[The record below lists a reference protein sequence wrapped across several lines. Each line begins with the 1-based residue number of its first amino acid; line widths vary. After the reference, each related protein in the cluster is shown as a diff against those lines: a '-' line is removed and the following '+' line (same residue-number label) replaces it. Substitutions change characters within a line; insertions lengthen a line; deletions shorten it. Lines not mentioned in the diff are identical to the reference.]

1 MGKTIIEKIFQAH
14 SKDNVVPGKIIWLDI
29 DLATARDFGGPNVVK
44 NLRKYYSE
52 DPSPFDKERFIF
64 TFDLVAPAKNKKYA
78 NNQQI
83 CREYG
88 KEFGVK
94 VYDVDAGIGSHVIYD
109 KGIIKPNMTVVG
121 TDSHYNILGAFGSF
135 GQGMGDIDIAYIV
148 KKGKTWFEVPETV
161 KINVAGD
168 FEFPL
173 SAKDITLYILK
184 QIKTTF
190 ALGKA
195 IEFYGNIFKKFT
207 MADRITLCSMVTEM
221 GGIVGF
227 IPFNDKNIEEFRER
241 IQGDFEMPFTADE
254 DASYSDEITIDINGI
269 NSQVAAPPYPHN
281 VSDAKD
287 LHNINVDTGFVGS
300 CTNGRYEDFE
310 AVYSIL
316 EKNTIKKGIV
326 LTMVPTTRE
335 VLNQLLKSGL
345 FMKLFAKGVLISNP
359 SCAGCAEGHIGITG
373 KGQVN
378 ISTGNRNYPGKQGDG
393 DTYLTSPA
401 VVAASV
407 ITGRITDPKEVL

>member
-1 MGKTIIEKIFQAH
+1 
-14 SKDNVVPGKIIWLDI
+14 
-29 DLATARDFGGPNVVK
+29 LAVQ
-44 NLRKYYSE
+44 
-52 DPSPFDKERFIF
+52 I
-64 TFDLVAPAKNKKYA
+64 APAKNKKYA

-83 CREYG
+83 CREYA

-109 KGIIKPNMTVVG
+109 RGIIKPNTTVVG
-121 TDSHYNILGAFGSF
+121 TDSHYNILGAFGAF
-135 GQGMGDIDIAYIV
+135 GQGMGDVDIAYIV
-148 KKGKTWFEVPETV
+148 KKGRTWFEVPETV
-161 KINVAGD
+161 KVNVNGT
-168 FEFPL
+168 FEFPIA
-173 SAKDITLYILK
+173 AKDITLYILK
-184 QIKTTF
+184 QIKTSF
-190 ALGKA
+190 ALGKT
-195 IEFYGNIFKKFT
+195 IEFYGDVFKKFS
-207 MADRITLCSMVTEM
+207 MSERITLCSMVTEM

-227 IPFNDKNIEEFRER
+227 IPFNEKNIEEIKT
-241 IQGDFEMPFTADE
+241 IQGDFEIPFTADP
-254 DASYSDEITIDINGI
+254 DANYANEITINIAGI

-287 LHNINVDTGFVGS
+287 LHDIKVDSGFVGS

-310 AVYSIL
+310 AVYEIL
-316 EKNTIKKGIV
+316 KKNTIKKGII
-326 LTMVPTTRE
+326 LTMVPATRE

-345 FMKLFAKGVLISNP
+345 FVKLFTKGVLISNP

-378 ISTGNRNYPGKQGDG
+378 ISTGNRNYPGKQGEG
-393 DTYLTSPA
+393 NTYLTSPA